1 MQFSPGILQGS
12 MALLDVLSRRAL
24 TVPEIHAVGGSSVGP
39 AISAAFFLRW
49 ISVNLEGVAVATPE
63 GERVRSVEGYEQR
76 LRQAILDYIDAAA
89 PAWVQTASFGRKRLL
104 SFAGNQIG
112 QVFLEAGLVN
122 GTDEAVVAFWD
133 ALAARARGQKDDRLN
148 AIGREGERLSLA
160 YERQRTGR
168 PPKWVAI
175 DNNDDG
181 YDILSV
187 VSADDLRKQSIEVKA
202 STLGLRGSFFLT
214 RNEWERALEAEQHAF
229 HVWSLATTPP
239 LLAVLDAQTVG
250 EHVAADRGS
259 GVWKSIEIPLSA
271 FRLVCRRCIREPLA
285 SRCRTCGAAVLPV
298 KAPCR
303 ARLNQV
309 SLAGLRS
316 TLAAPCP
323 PPLPTIRHPSPR
335 APGAWSGPASPRWR

>member
-24 TVPEIHAVGGSSVGP
+24 TVPELHAVGGSGVGP
-39 AISAAFFLRW
+39 AIDAAFFLRW
-49 ISVNLEGVAVATPE
+49 MSVNPEGVAVATPE
-63 GERVRSVEGYEQR
+63 GERVRLVEGYEQR

-89 PAWVQTASFGRKRLL
+89 PPWVQTASFGRKRLI

-112 QVFLEAGLVN
+112 QVFLEAGLVD

-148 AIGREGERLSLA
+148 AIGREGERLSLE

-214 RNEWERALEAEQHAF
+214 RNEWERALESEQHAF
-229 HVWSLATTPP
+229 HVWSLATRPP
-239 LLAVLDAQTVG
+239 VLAVLEADEVYRHISIDQGAG
-250 EHVAADRGS
+250 E
-259 GVWKSIEIPLSA
+259 WKSVE
-271 FRLVCRRCIREPLA
+271 VPLA
-285 SRCRTCGAAVLPV
+285 AFKERFQATER
-298 KAPCR
+298 
-303 ARLNQV
+303 
-309 SLAGLRS
+309 
-316 TLAAPCP
+316 
-323 PPLPTIRHPSPR
+323 
-335 APGAWSGPASPRWR
+335 